1 MCRSP
6 VRGTCHSSGR
16 RTAEPLIRQLISIEP
31 PVERAVLVGAPRKGS
46 DDVQHLTEHL
56 DELAR
61 LADTAGAQV
70 VGRLSQQ
77 VVSPNPATLIG
88 EGKVEELRALL
99 EAERGTLVLFDE
111 ELTPN
116 QGANLES
123 ELKLRVMDR
132 SELILDI
139 FSTRARTHE
148 AKLQVELA
156 QLEYLLPRL
165 ARMWTH
171 LSRIRGGIGLRGPGE
186 TQLETDRRM
195 IRRKIQLL
203 REKLREWEKHRI
215 VLRAGRSPMLSV
227 ALVGYT
233 NAGKSSILRMLS
245 GEHDIFVEDRLF
257 ATLDTL
263 TREVDLGEACRA
275 RVSDTVGFIRK
286 LPHHLVA
293 SFRAT
298 LEEVREADLLLHV
311 VDASHLGWEEQ
322 MRVVDQVLGDIG
334 VTTQPV
340 LPVFNKMDQVREPGG
355 FTARARELYPEAVFA
370 NTMRIDGVDQLKQ
383 ELRRREATLRP
394 PVTVHV
400 PLADGARLASLYRLG
415 EVLEQTVV
423 ADRHA
428 VKVRLAPW
436 QVEQLKREGLVVD
449 AEQRSGFRV
458 PSSESA

>member
-1 MCRSP
+1 M
-6 VRGTCHSSGR
+6 
-16 RTAEPLIRQLISIEP
+16 
-31 PVERAVLVGAPRKGS
+31 GAPRKGS

-70 VGRLSQQ
+70 VGRLTQQ
-77 VVSPNPATLIG
+77 IASPNPATLIG
-88 EGKVEELRALL
+88 EGKVEEVRDRVV
-99 EAERGTLVLFDE
+99 AESGTLVVFDE

-116 QGANLES
+116 QGANLEA
-123 ELKLRVMDR
+123 ELKVRVMDR

-156 QLEYLLPRL
+156 QMEYLLPRL

-195 IRRKIQLL
+195 IRKKIQLL
-203 REKLREWEKHRI
+203 RDKLREWEKHRQ
-215 VLRAGRSPMLSV
+215 VLRAGRSPMLNV

-233 NAGKSSILRMLS
+233 NAGKSSVLRMLS
-245 GEHDIFVEDRLF
+245 GEHEIFVEDRLF

-263 TREVDLGEACRA
+263 TREIDLGEGCHA

-298 LEEVREADLLLHV
+298 LEEVREADVLLHV
-311 VDASHLGWEEQ
+311 VDASHEGWEEQ
-322 MRVVDQVLGDIG
+322 MNVVDSVLAEVG
-334 VTTQPV
+334 VQGQPV
-340 LPVFNKMDQVREPGG
+340 IPVFNKMDQVKDADA
-355 FTARARELYPEAVFA
+355 FMARASELHPGALF
-370 NTMRIDGVDQLKQ
+370 TSTQRIDGLEPVKQ
-383 ELRRREATLRP
+383 ELRRRERLLRP
-394 PVTVHV
+394 PVVVQV
-400 PLADGARLASLYRLG
+400 PLADGARLASLYRMG
-415 EVLEQTVV
+415 EVMTQTVDD
-423 ADRHA
+423 DRHM
-428 VKVRLAPW
+428 VTVRLAPW
-436 QVEQLKREGLVVD
+436 QVEQLKREGVVV
-449 AEQRSGFRV
+449 G
-458 PSSESA
+458 